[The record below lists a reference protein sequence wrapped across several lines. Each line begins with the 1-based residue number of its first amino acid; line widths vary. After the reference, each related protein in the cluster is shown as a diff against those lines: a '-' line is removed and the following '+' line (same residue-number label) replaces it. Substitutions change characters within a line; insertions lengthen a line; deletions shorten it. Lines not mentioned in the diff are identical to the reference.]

1 MSTPPKVTRPAN
13 GKRPPVLRPAGCLHA
28 QCPDVAAA
36 GDVSAQLAV
45 LLERVEAL
53 SDLPAQV
60 AALDRHVG
68 VLAQSIEG
76 VKDGLCLL
84 TQANAA
90 VVERVDKALT
100 GGIAHA

>member
-1 MSTPPKVTRPAN
+1 MSSPARPAKLKSVGN
-13 GKRPPVLRPAGCLHA
+13 GKRTPVRPAGCLHRA
-28 QCPDVAAA
+28 CPDVAAA

-68 VLAQSIEG
+68 VLADTIEG
-76 VKDGLCLL
+76 VKDGVNLL
-84 TQANAA
+84 VAA
-90 VVERVDKALT
+90 HELSVRQRST
-100 GGIAHA
+100 GGEGHAA